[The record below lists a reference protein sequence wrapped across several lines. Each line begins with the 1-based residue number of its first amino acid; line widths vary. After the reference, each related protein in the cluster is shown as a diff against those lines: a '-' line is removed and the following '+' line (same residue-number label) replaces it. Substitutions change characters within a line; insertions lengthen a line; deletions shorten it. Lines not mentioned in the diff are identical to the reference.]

1 MARIRSVRT
10 TSDLIRWFFGLIG
23 FLLINAPGVQADL
36 TQKIMGEWKGNGTQ
50 YSGESWTI
58 QLLVQPSGACS
69 ISYPSLRCGGD
80 LLLLDQSETSA
91 RFRENIKYGKD
102 CIDQGTIRLIQMQ
115 PDKLEFFWYLPSG
128 QLQAKGELIQVR
140 KYAPDP
146 KTSPPAI
153 PFYGPK

>member
-1 MARIRSVRT
+1 MGKKKTIV
-10 TSDLIRWFFGLIG
+10 LWFYGLIG

-58 QLLVQPSGACS
+58 QLLVQPSGAFS
-69 ISYPSLRCGGD
+69 ISYPSLKCGGD

-91 RFRENIKYGKD
+91 RFRENIKYGKE

-115 PDKLEFFWYLPSG
+115 PDKLEFFWYLPGG

-146 KTSPPAI
+146 KTLPSAI
-153 PFYGPK
+153 PFHGPK

>member
-1 MARIRSVRT
+1 MKRKSTVLWL
-10 TSDLIRWFFGLIG
+10 SGLIG
-23 FLLINAPGVQADL
+23 FLLINAPEVQADL

-58 QLLVQPSGACS
+58 HLLVQPSGACS
-69 ISYPSLRCGGD
+69 INYPSLKCGGD

-91 RFRENIKYGKD
+91 RFRENIKYGKE

-115 PDKLEFFWYLPSG
+115 PDKLEFFWYLPGG
-128 QLQAKGELIQVR
+128 QLHAKGELIQVR

-146 KTSPPAI
+146 KSSPPAI
-153 PFYGPK
+153 PFHGPK

>member
-1 MARIRSVRT
+1 MKKKVT
-10 TSDLIRWFFGLIG
+10 FLGFYGLIG
-23 FLLINAPGVQADL
+23 FLLVNTPGVRADL

-69 ISYPSLRCGGD
+69 ISYPSLKCGGD
-80 LLLLDQSETSA
+80 LVLLDKSDTSA
-91 RFRENIKYGKD
+91 RFRENIKYGKE
-102 CIDQGTIRLIQMQ
+102 CIDQGTVRLIQMQ
-115 PDKLEFFWYLPSG
+115 PDKLEFFWYLPGG
-128 QLQAKGELIQVR
+128 QLHAKGELIQVR
-140 KYAPDP
+140 KFTPDL